1 MSVSVPVPLEE
12 KNKFEIVAGA
22 QFRVDAVM
30 TGMGGV
36 PQHSTPVR
44 TVLSSGPNGFM
55 FGRDPKPLPPPF
67 RLTREVRK
75 QTALYYYIIAKQ
87 FQFFKPT
94 LFNYNFW
101 FEDG

>member
-1 MSVSVPVPLEE
+1 MIQP
-12 KNKFEIVAGA
+12 
-22 QFRVDAVM
+22 
-30 TGMGGV
+30 
-36 PQHSTPVR
+36 
-44 TVLSSGPNGFM
+44 SGHFFHIDFGFI

-75 QTALYYYIIAKQ
+75 QTALYYYIIAKR

-94 LFNYNFW
+94 LLFNNNFW